1 MNSHCIYGC
10 KTDGTPCPRPHTCH
24 TFGPKL
30 AEQRAIDEQARTDK
44 QEACCTGS
52 CRQGRNCTEQA
63 SSSWNLID
71 LVVIVG
77 AVAIIGLVLAPY
89 AAGYLSHMR
98 G

>member
-10 KTDGTPCPRPHTCH
+10 QKDGKPCPRPHTCH
-24 TFGPKL
+24 VIGLKK
-30 AEQRAIDEQARTDK
+30 AADEQAKTDR
-44 QEACCTGS
+44 QAACCTGN
-52 CRQGRNCTEQA
+52 CRQGRDCTEQA
-63 SSSWNLID
+63 SSSWNLVD

-77 AVAIIGLVLAPY
+77 AVAVIGLVLAPY

>member
-1 MNSHCIYGC
+1 MSCIYGC
-10 KTDGTPCPRPHTCH
+10 KTDGRPCPRPHTCH
-24 TFGPKL
+24 MLGPKL
-30 AEQRAIDEQARTDK
+30 ASQRAID
-44 QEACCTGS
+44 
-52 CRQGRNCTEQA
+52 EQA

-98 G
+98 

>member
-1 MNSHCIYGC
+1 MSCDDYCCNHGC
-10 KTDGTPCPRPHTCH
+10 N
-24 TFGPKL
+24 
-30 AEQRAIDEQARTDK
+30 
-44 QEACCTGS
+44 
-52 CRQGRNCTEQA
+52 QGRNCVARKTPAAQLAIEEQA
-63 SSSWNLID
+63 KTDRQGDNQVNEDSSWNLVD

>member
-1 MNSHCIYGC
+1 MNCVYGC
-10 KTDGTPCPRPHTCH
+10 KKDGKPCPRPHTCH
-24 TFGPKL
+24 TLGPKL
-30 AEQRAIDEQARTDK
+30 ASQRAIDEQAKTDR
-44 QEACCTGS
+44 QACCTGN